1 MTRESSP
8 EYVAKALEAADQAL
22 SDARYLLEDGRLQA
36 AANRIYYAAFYATE
50 AALCHSGHR
59 PSRSHGGVLRQF
71 EQVYVHTG
79 MIDRQLGRLLRD
91 TYNLRRMGD
100 YQFFATIAA
109 EDVGSVVDDIAH
121 FMVIIKDLV
130 GQ

>member
-1 MTRESSP
+1 
-8 EYVAKALEAADQAL
+8 
-22 SDARYLLEDGRLQA
+22 
-36 AANRIYYAAFYATE
+36 
-50 AALCHSGHR
+50 
-59 PSRSHGGVLRQF
+59 
-71 EQVYVHTG
+71 

-109 EDVGSVVDDIAH
+109 EDVGSVVDDVAH

-130 GQ
+130 RQ